1 MKVVRASVLATVIV
15 AAYGCGADEVAA
27 PQKATVNAPNVGLPT
42 GTTPT
47 PISSPSQGAAGSGVS
62 AAMPPPT
69 TGTNQP
75 TTPPPAGG
83 TSTPARPA
91 TTPMPT
97 PPTMTTAPAGMPAA
111 PAMPQMPT
119 AAGAMDPVIPAV
131 TAECPP
137 FMNSTVTFMG
147 VSGIQIV
154 AGPKASSP
162 SAPMVFYWHGTG
174 SFAAEFGSMAAAVQ
188 QGVVQ
193 EGGVLVSF
201 ASSSG
206 MGDSSCSGTFIF
218 SLGDMDIAD
227 QFLACAVKNHNID
240 PRRVFTTGCSA
251 GGLFSACMASRRSN
265 YVAASAP
272 NSGGWAI
279 PQTWQNMHTP
289 ALMTIHGAPGA
300 DVVIID
306 FSQSSATA
314 DMAFKQRGGFVIN
327 CNHGGGHCGGAGL
340 AGDIW
345 KFFKAHPFGV
355 SPAPWMGGLPAGFSS
370 QCKIF

>member
-1 MKVVRASVLATVIV
+1 MKVLQASMLAAVTL
-15 AAYGCGADEVAA
+15 AAYGCGANKVAA
-27 PQKATVNAPNVGLPT
+27 PEKLAVNVPTVNLPNTATPAPISNQAAAGSGAST
-42 GTTPT
+42 ITPT
-47 PISSPSQGAAGSGVS
+47 PISVP
-62 AAMPPPT
+62 
-69 TGTNQP
+69 NQPAP
-75 TTPPPAGG
+75 TTPPPA
-83 TSTPARPA
+83 TPPRPPA
-91 TTPMPT
+91 T
-97 PPTMTTAPAGMPAA
+97 PPTMTPAPAMPTA

-131 TAECPP
+131 KADCPE
-137 FMNSTVTFMG
+137 FKDSTVTFMG

-174 SFAAEFGSMAAAVQ
+174 SFSAEFGSMAAAVQ

-201 ASSSG
+201 SSSSG

-227 QFLACAVKNHNID
+227 QFLACAVKNHNVD

-251 GGLFSACMASRRSN
+251 GGLFSACMASRRSS
-265 YVAASAP
+265 YVASSAT

-279 PQTWQNMHTP
+279 PQTWENMHTP
-289 ALMTIHGAPGA
+289 SLMTIHGAPGS

-314 DMAFKQRGGFVIN
+314 DMAFKQRGGFVVN

-355 SPAPWMGGLPAGFSS
+355 SPEPWMAGLPAGFSDK
-370 QCKIF
+370 CKIF

>member
-1 MKVVRASVLATVIV
+1 MKVVQASMLAAVIL
-15 AAYGCGADEVAA
+15 AAGGCGADTVTRPE
-27 PQKATVNAPNVGLPT
+27 KATVNAPTVGLPT
-42 GTTPT
+42 ATAPT
-47 PISSPSQGAAGSGVS
+47 PSNQGAAGSGVS
-62 AAMPPPT
+62 MTTPTPISVPNQPP
-69 TGTNQP
+69 P

-83 TSTPARPA
+83 AQMPPPRPGAMTPA
-91 TTPMPT
+91 
-97 PPTMTTAPAGMPAA
+97 PTMAPPPAGMPTT

-119 AAGAMDPVIPAV
+119 AAGAMDPIIPEV
-131 TAECPP
+131 KAECPA
-137 FMNSTVTFMG
+137 FTNSTVTFMG

-154 AGPKASSP
+154 AGPKADSP

-174 SFAAEFGSMAAAVQ
+174 SFAGEFGSMAAAVQ

-193 EGGVLVSF
+193 EGGVLISF

-240 PRRVFTTGCSA
+240 PRRIFTTGCSA

-289 ALMTIHGAPGA
+289 SLMTIHGAPGT

-327 CNHGGGHCGGAGL
+327 CNHGGAHCGGAGL

-355 SPAPWMGGLPAGFSS
+355 SPEPWTALPAGFSDK
-370 QCKIF
+370 CKIF